1 MFKAIRT
8 LQTQE
13 PRKKLVV
20 KGDDGITTDEKV
32 QAEKITA
39 YFKKVFQKD
48 GEQIMTDI
56 PPTEMKTKFTKEE
69 VEKAIV
75 SLKNNKSPGCDGLK
89 AELLKHAAD
98 KLHEHIAMLL
108 NTIAT
113 TGCCPTEIKRGI
125 LIPIPKPGKKQG
137 PPENL
142 RPIILLCLE
151 EIEFIEKEKSS
162 YLKYYADSILPTLE
176 RKKESCVLLK
186 SRQAGITI
194 TNKYRLQD
202 LMDDDVANGVLALI
216 NKGIH
221 FAKSMLRQ
229 GFEISTTRQT
239 AMPSTSSSV
248 GPCLVTA
255 PEVESNVSNYEND
268 YACANSADVGD
279 PDVYQES
286 EDDEDDD
293 ISVDVNNIPTTRKS
307 EKFPFFVNFNDNEL
321 NRDGCMILYNEGFSQ
336 GRISGRN
343 GSNAC
348 SFICVLFAKVYM
360 HNKTPLGVHCRED
373 SSVNVFIEGIM
384 RFAMQQGNILYDY
397 YRKSLPDRYCSI
409 AEVCDQL
416 KNMCPFIVREE
427 LYVSL
432 KDEHYLST
440 LKGRNAERSKR

>member
-1 MFKAIRT
+1 MNNQPNFILESSISCKRH
-8 LQTQE
+8 
-13 PRKKLVV
+13 VV
-20 KGDDGITTDEKV
+20 DR
-32 QAEKITA
+32 
-39 YFKKVFQKD
+39 
-48 GEQIMTDI
+48 
-56 PPTEMKTKFTKEE
+56 
-69 VEKAIV
+69 
-75 SLKNNKSPGCDGLK
+75 
-89 AELLKHAAD
+89 LLFN
-98 KLHEHIAMLL
+98 E
-108 NTIAT
+108 
-113 TGCCPTEIKRGI
+113 R
-125 LIPIPKPGKKQG
+125 
-137 PPENL
+137 
-142 RPIILLCLE
+142 CLE

-176 RKKESCVLLK
+176 RKKESCVEILLK
-186 SRQAGITI
+186 SRQADSRNSSDNIAPMETSNSETIETI

-229 GFEISTTRQT
+229 GYESFEISTTRQT

-248 GPCLVTA
+248 GPCLVSA
-255 PEVESNVSNYEND
+255 PEVESNLSDHEND
-268 YACANSADVGD
+268 YACANSADVGE
-279 PDVYQES
+279 PDMYEES

-293 ISVDVNNIPTTRKS
+293 ISVDFNNIPTTRKS

-360 HNKTPLGVHCRED
+360 HNKTPLSVHCRED
-373 SSVNVFIEGIM
+373 SSVNIFIEGIM

-416 KNMCPFIVREE
+416 KNVCPFIVREE

-440 LKGRNAERSKR
+440 LKGQLDLQTSFGKAFCLIFTCDEKTSIFCYDEEALAFIDTHTHMFKRDMVGAVYVSVKKNMDRFLEAVTSIMAYPENSYGNLSFIHFK